1 MRDIIRYYIN
11 EKRKEDKDKVCGK
24 ESENIVMYAAI

>member
-11 EKRKEDKDKVCGK
+11 EKRKEDKDEACGK